1 MLQSMGAAHKASK
14 RNPPTAPKRKT
25 PRPANAEAS
34 ASAAPPFLVAGV
46 GASAGGLEAFS
57 LILRPIPADA
67 PLALVLV
74 QHLARDHQ
82 SLLAE
87 LLATKTA
94 LVVAEARDNQLI
106 QPGHVYV
113 IPPDAHMTVID
124 GHLRLQTR
132 PRGPEVPGAIDLFF
146 SSLAEQYRE
155 KAVGVILSGSG
166 NDGSFGIREI
176 HAAGGLTFVQAP
188 TEAQLNGMPRAA
200 IATGASGLVLPASEI
215 AIELLRLSH
224 DKFFHQPL
232 ARGDLCV
239 GPEDNAKEDPDEHA
253 QLRTLFQRLLQA
265 TGVDFGQYKL
275 PTIRRRI
282 QRRMALHR
290 LRDLASYL
298 ALLETSPAEVENL
311 HDDIL
316 IHVTGFFREPEAF
329 SVFGETALPS
339 LLTDLPASSPIRA
352 WVPACSSGE
361 EAYSLA
367 ITLTD
372 QLERR
377 TGSPEIQIF
386 GTDVSDRMID
396 RARAGLYPESI
407 ASQVSP
413 EHLRRFFLKVEA
425 GYRVSTSLRERCV
438 FARQDV
444 TRDPPFSRMDV
455 VLCRNLLIYLGVA
468 PQRKMISVFHYA
480 LNPNGFL
487 ILGRSETIGA
497 YADLFAPLDTRARI
511 YKRKPGRQSVGR
523 SDVLPS
529 PSPRSPKT
537 WSLPRH
543 SLMAGVT
550 GGGRWDSAVDARQLL
565 LDRFAPPTMI
575 LDEDFRLL
583 RTHGHITPYLELP
596 RGEASLDALRL
607 ARPSLTTALGSVLQD
622 ARERGAP
629 SRKKA
634 VPLRS
639 DGKQRRIDLEA
650 IPIGKSESR
659 QYLVVF
665 EDAAA
670 RRTTDGIGA
679 KPALARRKA
688 GSGARTRAAA
698 QLQEELAASARHMEA
713 MVQDLGAANEELQ
726 SANEE
731 ILSSNEELQSTNEEL
746 DTAREELQSTNEE
759 LSTVNDELQARNG
772 ELSRANSD
780 LVNVLSN
787 VQIAIVIVTDD
798 LKIRHVTPAAE
809 KILNVM
815 LSDVGRPIGHIK
827 PNIGNVDLEVI
838 IRSVVDTGMVVEREV
853 EDRAGSTFVLR
864 ARPYKDVD
872 NRLDG
877 VVLTLFDVSSA
888 LETARRIGEAI
899 IARVRDPILL
909 LDADRRVRRANR
921 AFCEM
926 FRVSPEDT
934 EGRLVFELGDGQ
946 WNIPALRQLL
956 QDVLPQRKNFEDFLV
971 EHDFPGIGH
980 KKILLDGE
988 RIESNQIGVGVIL
1001 LIIRNVSN
1009 GKV

>member
-1 MLQSMGAAHKASK
+1 
-14 RNPPTAPKRKT
+14 
-25 PRPANAEAS
+25 
-34 ASAAPPFLVAGV
+34 LVAGV

-57 LILRPIPADA
+57 LILRPMPADA
-67 PLALVLV
+67 PLALILV

-87 LLATKTA
+87 LLAAKTA
-94 LVVAEARDNQLI
+94 LVVTEAADGQLI

-113 IPPDAHMTVID
+113 IPPDTHMTVID
-124 GHLRLQTR
+124 GHLRLEAR
-132 PRGPEVPGAIDLFF
+132 PRGPAGRGAIDLFL

-155 KAVGVILSGSG
+155 RAIGVILSGSG
-166 NDGSFGIREI
+166 HDGSLGVSEI

-188 TEAQLNGMPRAA
+188 TEAQIDGMPRAA
-200 IATGASGLVLPASEI
+200 IATGKSGLVLPASEI
-215 AIELLRLSH
+215 ATELLRLAH
-224 DKFFHQPL
+224 DKIFHQPI
-232 ARGDLCV
+232 AGGDL
-239 GPEDNAKEDPDEHA
+239 GAGAEESATTEHDEDA
-253 QLRTLFQRLLQA
+253 QLRPVFQLLLHG

-282 QRRMALHR
+282 QRRMAIHR
-290 LRDLASYL
+290 VRDVASYA
-298 ALLETSPAEVENL
+298 ALLEKAPAEVENL

-329 SVFGETALPS
+329 SVFGEVALPS
-339 LLTDLPASSPIRA
+339 LLTDRPGRSPIRA

-367 ITLTD
+367 ITLAEE
-372 QLERR
+372 LEKRN
-377 TGSPEIQIF
+377 GSPEFQLF
-386 GTDVSDRMID
+386 GTDVSERMID
-396 RARAGLYPESI
+396 QARAGLYPETI

-413 EHLRRFFLKVEA
+413 ERLRRFFVKVEG
-425 GYRVSTSLRERCV
+425 GYRVSTGLRERCV
-438 FARQDV
+438 FARQDA
-444 TRDPPFSRMDV
+444 TRDPPFSKMDV

-480 LNPNGFL
+480 LNSDGFL
-487 ILGRSETIGA
+487 VLGRSETIGS
-497 YADLFAPLDTRARI
+497 YADLFAPLDNRARI
-511 YKRKPGRQSVGR
+511 YRRKPGGQRIGR
-523 SDVLPS
+523 SGALPK
-529 PSPRSPKT
+529 PSVKSLLN

-543 SLMAGVT
+543 KPAAAGIAA
-550 GGGRWDSAVDARQLL
+550 GGQWDSAVDARQLL

-583 RTHGHITPYLELP
+583 RTHGHVTPYLELP
-596 RGEASLDALRL
+596 GGEASLDAVRL
-607 ARPSLTTALGSVLQD
+607 ARPSLSTALGSVLQD
-622 ARERGAP
+622 ARARGAP

-634 VPLRS
+634 VSLRS
-639 DGKQRRIDLEA
+639 NGKERRIDLEA
-650 IPIGKSESR
+650 IPIGKPESR

-665 EDAAA
+665 EDAV
-670 RRTTDGIGA
+670 
-679 KPALARRKA
+679 ARRKA
-688 GSGARTRAAA
+688 ADDGGKPSRSRRNGGSGAGGLTAAH
-698 QLQEELAASARHMEA
+698 LEDELTATTHHMQA
-713 MVQDLGAANEELQ
+713 MLQDLGAANEELQ

-780 LVNVLSN
+780 LVNVLAN
-787 VQIAIVIVTDD
+787 VQIAIVIVTNDF
-798 LKIRHVTPAAE
+798 KIRHVTPAAE
-809 KILNVM
+809 KTLNVM
-815 LSDVGRPIGHIK
+815 PSDVGRPIGHIK
-827 PNIGNVDLEVI
+827 PNIGSVDLEVLI
-838 IRSVVDTGMVVEREV
+838 KEVVDTGTVVEREV

-864 ARPYKDVD
+864 LRPYKDVD

-877 VVLTLFDVSSA
+877 VVVALIDVSSA

-926 FRVSPEDT
+926 FHVSPADT
-934 EGRLVFELGDGQ
+934 EGRPVFDLGAGQ

-956 QDVLPQRKNFEDFLV
+956 QEVLPQRKNFENFVV
-971 EHDFPGIGH
+971 EHDFPSIGH
-980 KKILLDGE
+980 KRILLDGE
-988 RIESNQIGVGVIL
+988 RIESGDTGVGVIL
-1001 LIIRNVSN
+1001 LIIRDVTDGSA
-1009 GKV
+1009 

>member
-1 MLQSMGAAHKASK
+1 MLRRLGAAQKASK
-14 RNPPTAPKRKT
+14 GVPGATRRRTTVRPTDTKGT
-25 PRPANAEAS
+25 

-46 GASAGGLEAFS
+46 GASAGGLDAFS
-57 LILRPIPADA
+57 LILRPIPKDA

-87 LLATKTA
+87 LLAAKTD
-94 LVVAEARDNQLI
+94 LVVTEARDNHLL

-113 IPPDAHMTVID
+113 IPPDTYMTVND
-124 GHLRLQTR
+124 GHLRLQAR
-132 PRGPEVPGAIDLFF
+132 PPGSGVLGAIDTFF
-146 SSLAEQYRE
+146 SSLAEQYQE

-166 NDGSFGIREI
+166 HDGALGVREI
-176 HAAGGLTFVQAP
+176 HAAGGLTFVQSP
-188 TEAQLNGMPRAA
+188 SEAQVDGMPRAA
-200 IATGASGLVLPASEI
+200 IATGASGLVLPANEI
-215 AIELLRLSH
+215 ATELVRLSH
-224 DKFFHQPL
+224 DEEFHRPL
-232 ARGDLCV
+232 ARGELGV
-239 GPEDNAKEDPDEHA
+239 GAEEKVTDEPDEAA
-253 QLRTLFQRLLQA
+253 QLRAVFRCLLRA

-282 QRRMALHR
+282 QRRLALHR
-290 LRDLASYL
+290 LRDLASYV
-298 ALLETSPAEVENL
+298 ALLEQSPAEVENL

-329 SVFGETALPS
+329 SVFAETALPA
-339 LLTDLPASSPIRA
+339 LLTDRPAQSPIRA

-372 QLERR
+372 QLEK
-377 TGSPEIQIF
+377 TSGSPDFQIF

-407 ASQVSP
+407 SSQIAP
-413 EHLRRFFLKVEA
+413 EHLRRFFVKVDD
-425 GYRVSTSLRERCV
+425 GYRVATSLRERCV

-468 PQRKMISVFHYA
+468 PQRKMISIFHYA
-480 LNPNGFL
+480 LNPTGVL

-497 YADLFAPLDTRARI
+497 YADLFAPLDARARI
-511 YKRKPGRQSVGR
+511 YKRRPGGQSLRRGEVPHR
-523 SDVLPS
+523 IS
-529 PSPRSPKT
+529 PVPWTPPRHP
-537 WSLPRH
+537 SLPGG
-543 SLMAGVT
+543 AG
-550 GGGRWDSAVDARQLL
+550 GSRWDAASDARQLL
-565 LDRFAPPTMI
+565 LDRFAPPAMI
-575 LDEDFRLL
+575 LDEDFRLV
-583 RTHGHITPYLELP
+583 RTYGHITPYLELP
-596 RGEASLDALRL
+596 GGEASLDALRL
-607 ARPSLTTALGSVLQD
+607 ARPSLSTALGSILQE
-622 ARERGAP
+622 ARARGAP
-629 SRKKA
+629 ARKKA

-639 DGKQRRIDLEA
+639 DGKMRRIDLEA
-650 IPIGKSESR
+650 VPIGSSDSR

-670 RRTTDGIGA
+670 RRQTDAPAG
-679 KPALARRKA
+679 KPRRSHRN
-688 GSGARTRAAA
+688 GDSGART
-698 QLQEELAASARHMEA
+698 LAATLLQDELTANAHQMQA

-759 LSTVNDELQARNG
+759 LSTVNDELQTRNN
-772 ELSRANSD
+772 ELSRANGD
-780 LVNVLSN
+780 LVNVLAN
-787 VQIAIVIVTDD
+787 AQIAIVIVTNE

-809 KILNVM
+809 RTLNV
-815 LSDVGRPIGHIK
+815 LPSDIGRPIGHIK
-827 PNIGNVDLEVI
+827 PNVRDIDLEVVMKD
-838 IRSVVDTGMVVEREV
+838 VVMTATVIEREV
-853 EDRAGSTFVLR
+853 KDRDGNTFVLR

-877 VVLTLFDVSSA
+877 VVLALFDVSSA
-888 LETARRIGEAI
+888 LETSRQIGEAI
-899 IARVRDPILL
+899 IGRVRDPILL

-926 FRVSPEDT
+926 FNMSPEETD
-934 EGRLVFELGDGQ
+934 GRLVFDLGHGQ

-956 QDVLPQRKNFEDFLV
+956 QDVLPQRRNFEGFVL
-971 EHDFPGIGH
+971 EQDFPAIGH
-980 KKILLDGE
+980 KKLLLDGE
-988 RIESNQIGVGVIL
+988 RIESGQTGVGVIL
-1001 LIIRNVSN
+1001 LVIRDASDGNT
-1009 GKV
+1009 